1 MEHRALGRD
10 GPRVSVLAFGAMT
23 FGSGQPPITTVD
35 ERHAQEMVDRALDA
49 GVNLFDTAD
58 VYGNGT
64 SEEILGR
71 VLRHRRDDVLIATK
85 TGFASHGPG
94 ALSYDNVVASC
105 EASLRRLGT
114 DRIDLYQLHRPDR
127 TTPLEETVRALDD
140 LVTRGLVRDT
150 GTSNFRAWETAG
162 VVERQRALGRRAFT
176 SAQLYYSLVGR
187 DAEHELL
194 PHCRSAGIGV
204 LVWSP
209 LAGGL
214 LTGRYAGGDSS
225 GGGAGRRSTFTFPPV
240 DDGVADRALAALA
253 PVAATHGVSVAQV
266 ALAWLLARP
275 GVTSVLVGA
284 SSLAQ
289 LDDNLA
295 AASLVLSPGEL
306 AALDD
311 ATAPAPVYPAW
322 WDPAMRIPTPEDV
335 AGD

>member
-1 MEHRALGRD
+1 VKYRPLGRT
-10 GPRVSVLAFGAMT
+10 GLQVSELGVGTLT
-23 FGSGQPPITTVD
+23 FGRGTGALAKVDQPTTD
-35 ERHAQEMVDRALDA
+35 RMVNRALDA

-71 VLRHRRDDVLIATK
+71 VLRRRRDDVLIATK

-127 TTPLEETVRALDD
+127 TTPLEETMRALDD

-162 VVERQRALGRRAFT
+162 AVERQRALGQRAFT

-194 PHCRSAGIGV
+194 PHCRSADLGV

-214 LTGRYAGGDSS
+214 LTGRYAD
-225 GGGAGRRSTFTFPPV
+225 GGAGRRSTFTFPPV
-240 DDGVADRALAALA
+240 DAGVADRALAALA
-253 PVAATHGVSVAQV
+253 PVATTHGVSVAQV
-266 ALAWLLARP
+266 ALAWLLARR

-284 SSLAQ
+284 SALAQ
-289 LDDNLA
+289 LGDNLD
-295 AASLVLSPGEL
+295 AASLVLSPAEL
-306 AALDD
+306 AALDF

-322 WDPAMRIPTPEDV
+322 WDPAMGIPTPEDV